1 MDKLLKFEF
10 EYRIFVSLSIVLTIF
25 FISVTIFY
33 DVPSLLVL
41 TGSILGLSKGYSII
55 IGFSILAG
63 IMLLL
68 SLLRMWAGSI
78 LSSQTVMSFKV
89 QTAKLQISGPYH
101 LVRNPIY
108 LSDLTAII
116 CFSFCL
122 PLPALLMP
130 VLFYLHYIQLIRYE
144 EISFASKSLT
154 ELENYKKET
163 PRLIPSILSI
173 KKFIQAGD
181 RLHINSDGA
190 RHNALYLLFVPGFLI
205 AAVERN
211 FLIAVLI
218 GFPGVID
225 WAIVHTKIGRP
236 KDKEVNGNNNGRK
249 VKKSKVFRDIL
260 YAQCWED
267 PAIDR
272 AAFNMSE
279 DDVLFSITSG
289 GCNVLTFLLDN
300 PQKIIALDVSPYQN
314 YLLELKIACFIGLT
328 HQDLLKFVGV
338 LPAENRVGMYHDIRQ
353 YLSEDATKYWD
364 QNMIKIKDGIIHC
377 GRYEKYMRFLGGMLK
392 VLIGK
397 KIINRLFMTQRIE
410 ERRRIYDQ
418 YWNNYRWKIFTKIM
432 LSRKM
437 MSLLFDKAF
446 FTYLEE
452 SFSFGDHFAQKTELA
467 FKKLP
472 VRRNYFL
479 TYILYGNYSVFALPE
494 YLRPEN
500 FDTIRERVSRIH
512 IITDT
517 CQNYFSLI
525 EDNSISRFN
534 FSNIFE
540 WMSEVEFE
548 NLLRETLRVAKDG
561 SVITY
566 RNLLVPREHPYIL
579 NTSIRS
585 LNELAVILKSLDLSF
600 IYNNYV
606 VEKIEKENFSWRMKS
621 ELSQTIKS

>member
-1 MDKLLKFEF
+1 
-10 EYRIFVSLSIVLTIF
+10 
-25 FISVTIFY
+25 
-33 DVPSLLVL
+33 
-41 TGSILGLSKGYSII
+41 
-55 IGFSILAG
+55 
-63 IMLLL
+63 
-68 SLLRMWAGSI
+68 MWAGSI

-89 QTAKLQISGPYH
+89 QTATLQIHGPYY

-144 EISFASKSLT
+144 EFSFSSTSFT

-163 PRLIPSILSI
+163 PRLLPTIRSI
-173 KKFIQAGD
+173 KKFIQAGNL
-181 RLHINSDGA
+181 LHINSDGA
-190 RHNALYLLFVPGFLI
+190 RHNALYLLFVPGFLV
-205 AAVERN
+205 AAVEQN
-211 FLIAVLI
+211 FLFAVLI

-225 WAIVHTKIGRP
+225 WAIVHTKIGLP
-236 KDKEVNGNNNGRK
+236 KDKPVIENDEKRTI
-249 VKKSKVFRDIL
+249 KKSKVFEDIL

-314 YLLELKIACFIGLT
+314 HLLELKMACFSGLS
-328 HQDLLKFVGV
+328 HQDLLRFIGV
-338 LPAENRVGMYHDIRQ
+338 LPAENREKMYNEIRQ
-353 YLSEDATKYWD
+353 YLSEDAINYWD
-364 QNMIKIKDGIIHC
+364 QNIAKIKDGIMHC
-377 GRYEKYMRFLGGMLK
+377 GRYEKYMRLLGGMLK
-392 VLIGK
+392 VLIGR
-397 KIINRLFMTQRIE
+397 KIINRLFMTQRME
-410 ERRRIYDQ
+410 DRIRLYDQ
-418 YWNNYRWKIFTKIM
+418 YWNNYRWKIFTRIM
-432 LSRKM
+432 LSRKT

-446 FTYLEE
+446 FAYLEE

-472 VRRNYFL
+472 VRGNYFL
-479 TYILYGNYSVFALPE
+479 TYILYGNYNIFALPT

-500 FDTIRERVSRIH
+500 FDTIRDRLSRIE

-517 CQNYFSLI
+517 CQNYFSSI
-525 EDNSISRFN
+525 EDNCISRFN

-585 LNELAVILKSLDLSF
+585 LKELAVNLKSLDLSF

-606 VEKIEKENFSWRMKS
+606 VEKIEKENFSWSTKS
-621 ELSQTIKS
+621 KLSQTIEC

>member
-10 EYRIFVSLSIVLTIF
+10 EYRIFISLSIVLIIF
-25 FISVTIFY
+25 FISITVFQN
-33 DVPSLLVL
+33 VPSVLVL
-41 TGSILGLSKGYSII
+41 AGSLLGFSDHYSVI
-55 IGFSILAG
+55 IGFSILSG
-63 IMLLL
+63 IMLML

-89 QTAKLQISGPYH
+89 QSAELQISGPYH

-122 PLPALLMP
+122 PLTALLMP
-130 VLFYLHYIQLIRYE
+130 LLFYLHYVRLIRYE
-144 EISFASKSLT
+144 ELSFASTSFT
-154 ELENYKKET
+154 EMENYKKET
-163 PRLIPSILSI
+163 PRLLPSIVSV

-181 RLHINSDGA
+181 RLKINSDGA
-190 RHNALYLLFVPGFLI
+190 RHNALYLLFVPGFLV
-205 AAVERN
+205 AAVEQN

-225 WAIVHTKIGRP
+225 WAIVHTKIGLP
-236 KDKEVNGNNNGRK
+236 KDKAVNENNDNK
-249 VKKSKVFRDIL
+249 AIKKSKVFEDVL

-267 PAIDR
+267 PSIDR
-272 AAFNMSE
+272 AAFNISE

-300 PQKIIALDVSPYQN
+300 PRKIIALDVSPYQN
-314 YLLELKIACFIGLT
+314 YLLELKIACFTGLT
-328 HQDLLKFVGV
+328 HQDLLRFVGV
-338 LPAENRVGMYHDIRQ
+338 LPAENRVAMYHDIRQ
-353 YLSEDATKYWD
+353 YLSEDAANYWNQNTTK
-364 QNMIKIKDGIIHC
+364 IRDGIMHC
-377 GRYEKYMRFLGGMLK
+377 GRYEKYMRLLGGMLK
-392 VLIGK
+392 VLIGR
-397 KIINRLFMTQRIE
+397 KIINRLFLTQRIE
-410 ERRRIYDQ
+410 ERRRLYDQ
-418 YWNNYRWKIFTKIM
+418 YWNNYRWKIFTRIM
-432 LSRKM
+432 LSRKT

-446 FTYLEE
+446 FAYLEE
-452 SFSFGDHFAQKTELA
+452 SFSFGDHFAHKTEQA

-479 TYILYGNYSVFALPE
+479 TYILYGNYNLFALPE

-500 FDTIRERVSRIH
+500 FDTVRERVSRIH
-512 IITDT
+512 IVTDT

-561 SVITY
+561 SVMTY
-566 RNLLVPREHPYIL
+566 RNLLVLREHPYIL

-585 LNELAVILKSLDLSF
+585 LKELAVNLKSLDLSF